1 VVACLGTL
9 ILGGTAFAQEP
20 PPVEEPPIVTT
31 PAPNPAPIPTPTP
44 DPAPESRPPPAPA
57 SSPAPPSSAPRS
69 TAAPP
74 RAVRTVT
81 ESVRSASTPAPTRSS
96 RPRQVSPIDR
106 LKPAPT
112 RKSARRRVG
121 SPDRKV
127 RAKSAGQTETA
138 RPGPKTARPE
148 ISSGVRDDDSD
159 GLSALGPVLILT
171 FGVSTLLLGLA
182 AVPLAWSRR
191 LGLSV
196 HLANIRGA
204 LAVIGLFIL
213 LDTAVLALLF
223 TI

>member
-1 VVACLGTL
+1 M
-9 ILGGTAFAQEP
+9 LGGTAFAQEP
-20 PPVEEPPIVTT
+20 PPLEEPPIVTT
-31 PAPNPAPIPTPTP
+31 PAPNPAPIPTPAP

-69 TAAPP
+69 AAQP
-74 RAVRTVT
+74 RAVRTVAK
-81 ESVRSASTPAPTRSS
+81 SVRPASTPAPTGSS

-127 RAKSAGQTETA
+127 RAKPVSQAETT
-138 RPGPKTARPE
+138 RPGPKRARPE
-148 ISSGVRDDDSD
+148 ISPRVRDDDSD

-191 LGLSV
+191 FGLSV
-196 HLANIRGA
+196 HLANLRGA